1 MSRQRVTIK
10 EVDSDCW
17 LMMKQLRDEE
27 RRFMGAI
34 ISDAIRGYWETIF
47 ESDEDQECEGD

>member
-1 MSRQRVTIK
+1 MNRQRVTIK

-34 ISDAIRGYWETIF
+34 ISDAIRCYWETIF
-47 ESDEDQECEGD
+47 EIDEDQECEVD